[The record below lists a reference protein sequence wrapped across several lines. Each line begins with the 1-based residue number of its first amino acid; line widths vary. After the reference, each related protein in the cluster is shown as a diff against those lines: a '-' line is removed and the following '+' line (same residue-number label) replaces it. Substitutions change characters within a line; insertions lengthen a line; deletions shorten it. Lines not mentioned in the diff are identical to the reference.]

1 MMPPRKLRELSD
13 IDAVK
18 RAGKD
23 LTSTV
28 IKGVDLRSFNQDY
41 WAATTI
47 STTFFLGCT
56 FDGIKSETVLDEKG
70 AIIVPRF
77 DGLPYEPFRY
87 RLYSIDDL
95 LRKSSSG
102 VTVDREIYC
111 DYISKGKFSADIIE
125 ALCRRLHD
133 DGIDDA
139 LQHLLKDIG
148 VLNCV
153 GFMGGS
159 SNLRT
164 DQYYRKTA
172 YTARLLT
179 LDGLF
184 VVSGG
189 GPGMM
194 EAANLGAY
202 FAKYNETDLDSALTI
217 LARAPRYDDKEWM
230 VTALEVK
237 AKFPAGAASL
247 GIPTWFYGF
256 EPTNAFAMYIAKY
269 FDNSVREGGL
279 IQIGKRGVIFAP
291 GSAGTRQEIFMDSAQ
306 NHYGTTGFYSPMIFL
321 GRQQY
326 QIDAPIFPLLQQ
338 LATGSYKDLLFI
350 SDDPTEIL
358 GFLKDHKP
366 IAKPIIPDPIC
377 GFTRSE

>member
-1 MMPPRKLRELSD
+1 MPPRKLRELSD
-13 IDAVK
+13 IEAVK
-18 RAGKD
+18 RAGID

-28 IKGVDLRSFNQDY
+28 VKGVDLRNFNHDY

-47 STTFFLGCT
+47 SITFFLGCI
-56 FDGIKSETVLDEKG
+56 FDGSKSETILDEKG
-70 AIIVPRF
+70 AIIVPRL

-87 RLYSIDDL
+87 RLYSIEDL
-95 LRKSSSG
+95 LRPAPSG
-102 VTVDREIYC
+102 VTVDQEIYC

-139 LQHLLKDIG
+139 LQHFLGDIG

-164 DQYYRKTA
+164 DQFYKKTA

-202 FAKYNETDLDSALTI
+202 FATYNENDLDSALTI
-217 LARAPRYDDKEWM
+217 LARAPRYSDKDWM
-230 VTALEVK
+230 ATALEVK
-237 AKFPAGAASL
+237 VKFPSGAASL

-256 EPTNAFAMYIAKY
+256 EPTNAFSKHIAKY

-279 IQIGKRGVIFAP
+279 IQVGKRGVIFAP

-306 NHYGTTGFYSPMIFL
+306 NQYGTTGFYSPMIFL

-326 QIDAPIFPLLQQ
+326 QIDAPIFPLVQQ

-350 SDDPTEIL
+350 SDEPGEIL
-358 GFLKDHKP
+358 NFIRDHKP
-366 IAKPIIPDPIC
+366 VAKPAVPDPIC
-377 GFTRSE
+377 GFARCD

>member
-1 MMPPRKLRELSD
+1 
-13 IDAVK
+13 
-18 RAGKD
+18 
-23 LTSTV
+23 
-28 IKGVDLRSFNQDY
+28 
-41 WAATTI
+41 
-47 STTFFLGCT
+47 
-56 FDGIKSETVLDEKG
+56 
-70 AIIVPRF
+70 
-77 DGLPYEPFRY
+77 
-87 RLYSIDDL
+87 
-95 LRKSSSG
+95 
-102 VTVDREIYC
+102 
-111 DYISKGKFSADIIE
+111 
-125 ALCRRLHD
+125 
-133 DGIDDA
+133 
-139 LQHLLKDIG
+139 
-148 VLNCV
+148 
-153 GFMGGS
+153 MGGS

-164 DQYYRKTA
+164 DQFYKKTA

-217 LARAPRYDDKEWM
+217 LARAPRYNDKEWM
-230 VTALEVK
+230 VTAMEVK

-326 QIDAPIFPLLQQ
+326 QIDTPIFPLLQQ
-338 LATGSYKDLLFI
+338 LATGNYKDLLFI
-350 SDDPTEIL
+350 SDEPTEIL
-358 GFLKDHKP
+358 SFLKDHKP

-377 GFTRSE
+377 GFARSD